1 MADIFLPRD
10 IFFHLVLLVESV
22 VSHGSPKSPMWL
34 RTFNNQ
40 TPWMGGFSYLWWFQ
54 LCGICILIL
63 KHWIPCFSVHR
74 RGTAS
79 PPVIL
84 GKQWNLNSST
94 EIKKSHIFWKDEWG
108 LLCLV
113 SWFYSLGFMQL
124 HIFSGT
130 ECISVCNYTITS
142 TWDFILLS
150 SCPISV
156 NLRAASYPLSPQCL
170 MLMIDVLLQSQIRDD
185 IGNDAGAIN
194 NHSAQRSGSNDSCC
208 HCHWQL

>member
-79 PPVIL
+79 PHVIL

-94 EIKKSHIFWKDEWG
+94 EIKKKPHILKGWMGAALFSLVVLQPWIYAVAHIFRNR
-108 LLCLV
+108 V
-113 SWFYSLGFMQL
+113 HISL
-124 HIFSGT
+124 
-130 ECISVCNYTITS
+130 
-142 TWDFILLS
+142 
-150 SCPISV
+150 
-156 NLRAASYPLSPQCL
+156 
-170 MLMIDVLLQSQIRDD
+170 
-185 IGNDAGAIN
+185 
-194 NHSAQRSGSNDSCC
+194 
-208 HCHWQL
+208 